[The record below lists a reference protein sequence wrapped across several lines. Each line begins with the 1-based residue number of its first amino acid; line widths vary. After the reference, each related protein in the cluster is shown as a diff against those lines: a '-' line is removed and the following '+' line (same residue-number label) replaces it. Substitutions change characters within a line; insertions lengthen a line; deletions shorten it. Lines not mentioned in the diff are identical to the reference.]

1 MRSETADDVLVYFQP
16 APVVTFQGRAMACRS
31 NYSNLKYHPTVLMNI
46 DDFCSAIFN
55 GAFVQVQV
63 VR

>member
-1 MRSETADDVLVYFQP
+1 
-16 APVVTFQGRAMACRS
+16 MACRS